1 MSAPTG
7 SRPGEG
13 SLPVSAPA
21 AAATLAIRPSF
32 WAGRTA
38 TVLLQALVIIAVLAA
53 WQLGASTGLLD
64 KRLLSEP
71 SDVAARFV
79 AMLGGEDVF
88 GATIYAHVWQT
99 LQELI
104 LGYILG
110 SLFGIALGVL
120 FARLPMLARVFQPYM
135 LSIYSVPKIALA
147 PLFVLFFGIGL
158 ISNVAIVT
166 TGVFFMLFFN
176 TYAGII
182 NANPEFLNIARIMG
196 ASERTLFRRVI
207 WPSALPSIFTGF
219 KLGVPFAM
227 IGAIVGEFI
236 VAFKG
241 LGYLILQSTS
251 RYDVSAM
258 FVAIIILVVL
268 VWAIGQLVTVAES
281 ILLRWQPKR
290 QRETGVSV

>member
-1 MSAPTG
+1 MSATG
-7 SRPGEG
+7 KPPANAA
-13 SLPVSAPA
+13 LPASAPA
-21 AAATLAIRPSF
+21 QAAAVTVKPGF

-38 TVLLQALVIIAVLAA
+38 TILLQVLVILAVLAA
-53 WQLGASTGLLD
+53 WQIGATSGFIN
-64 KRLLSEP
+64 KRVLSDP

-79 AMLGGEDVF
+79 KMLSGEDVF

-99 LQELI
+99 LQELF
-104 LGYILG
+104 LGYLLG
-110 SLFGIALGVL
+110 SVLGILLGVT

-147 PLFVLFFGIGL
+147 PLFVLTFGIGL
-158 ISNVAIVT
+158 VSNVAIVT

-176 TYAGII
+176 TYAGIL
-182 NANPEFLNIARIMG
+182 NANPEFLYIARIMG
-196 ASERTLFRRVI
+196 ASERTIFRRVV

-241 LGYLILQSTS
+241 LGYLILQATS

-268 VWAIGQLVTVAES
+268 VWAIGQLVTIAES

-290 QRETGVSV
+290 QRESGVSV